1 MRSTKTHE
9 SLECSEA
16 GCSQRA
22 EKATAADIRCYVNDQ
37 HTSAEHKLE
46 AADIKQTGLR
56 LPDEIRHPAPF
67 SRHCSALRNYHK
79 SD

>member
-46 AADIKQTGLR
+46 TADIKANWA
-56 LPDEIRHPAPF
+56 EAP
-67 SRHCSALRNYHK
+67 R
-79 SD
+79 

>member
-16 GCSQRA
+16 GCSQLA

-56 LPDEIRHPAPF
+56 LPEEIRHPAPF

>member
-46 AADIKQTGLR
+46 AADIKANWA
-56 LPDEIRHPAPF
+56 EAP
-67 SRHCSALRNYHK
+67 R
-79 SD
+79 

>member
-1 MRSTKTHE
+1 MRSTKTHK

-46 AADIKQTGLR
+46 AADIKANR
-56 LPDEIRHPAPF
+56 AEASRWDSACSPF
-67 SRHCSALRNYHK
+67 QPTLLGSEELS
-79 SD
+79 